1 MKQQK
6 VSKLTLNKT
15 TIAKLNNEVIGAV
28 KGGTGTITKTEYTY
42 CLTCKYES
50 CWGYCEQNSSN
61 SMSFKLTITD
71 IVI

>member
-50 CWGYCEQNSSN
+50 CWGYCE
-61 SMSFKLTITD
+61 
-71 IVI
+71 